1 VRSRIQMGVIDL
13 DEDFLPRGA
22 PTMIDPE
29 VVGHRL
35 TRIEDV
41 RLFKFR
47 GELLLMFEGMQPIL
61 RPDGTPVRSTLH
73 TPYFAESCR

>member
-1 VRSRIQMGVIDL
+1 MGVVDL
-13 DEDFLPRGA
+13 DEEYMPWGA

-29 VVGHRL
+29 ALGHNL

-47 GELLLMFEGMQPIL
+47 GELQLMFEGMQPIL
-61 RPDGTPVRSTLH
+61 GPDGSPVRGGFLFT
-73 TPYFAESCR
+73 